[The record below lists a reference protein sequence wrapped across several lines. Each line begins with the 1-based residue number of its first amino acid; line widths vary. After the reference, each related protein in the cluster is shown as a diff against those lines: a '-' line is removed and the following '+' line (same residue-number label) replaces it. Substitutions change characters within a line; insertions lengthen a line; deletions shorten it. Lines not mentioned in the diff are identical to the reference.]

1 MSFIIALAGKGGTGK
16 TTIAGL
22 LVRALAERGDG
33 PVLAID
39 ADANDNLAD
48 ALGMRREGTIA
59 EVTDAFFT
67 DRIDLPAGMT
77 KEAFLDMRLNT
88 VIAEGKNIDMLI
100 MGHPE
105 RAGCYCY
112 INNVLRAQLER
123 LVGNYAYVVIDNEA
137 GMEHIS
143 RRTTR
148 KLDALVAVA
157 DCSAKAIRAAG
168 RIRKLAGDLEIAVGR
183 AGLVVNRVPA
193 GSGAA
198 AEEIT
203 QTGLELLAQIPES
216 AAVRDSD
223 IGGRPVFGLPGDDP
237 VVRAVR
243 SLADALTG
251 IQRRSAS

>member
-16 TTIAGL
+16 TTVAGL
-22 LVRALAERGDG
+22 LVRALSERGDG

-48 ALGMRREGTIA
+48 ARGMRREGTIA
-59 EVTDAFFT
+59 EVTDSFFT

-88 VIAEGKNIDMLI
+88 VIAEGRNIDMLI

-112 INNVLRAQLER
+112 INNVLRAQLEK
-123 LVGNYAYVVIDNEA
+123 LVGNYRYVVIDNEA

-148 KLDALVAVA
+148 KLDVLLAVG
-157 DCSAKAIRAAG
+157 DCSAKAIKAAG
-168 RIRKLAGDLEIAVGR
+168 RIRKLASDLEIAVDR
-183 AGLVVNRVPA
+183 AGLVVNRVTA
-193 GSGAA
+193 EGGAPE
-198 AEEIT
+198 EEIA
-203 QTGLELLAQIPES
+203 QTGLPLLARIPES
-216 AAVRDSD
+216 RVVREND

-237 VVRAVR
+237 VVAAVR
-243 SLADALTG
+243 ELADTLTSA
-251 IQRRSAS
+251 QRR